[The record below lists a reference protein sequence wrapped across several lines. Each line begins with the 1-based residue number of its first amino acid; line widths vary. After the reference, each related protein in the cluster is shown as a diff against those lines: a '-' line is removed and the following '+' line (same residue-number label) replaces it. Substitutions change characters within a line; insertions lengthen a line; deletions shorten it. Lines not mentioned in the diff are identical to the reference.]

1 MALALPAETILLQAI
16 TTPNTKKAVRAWAQS
31 LSADDLL
38 AAGEAIQSYPVLYRK
53 EIMRAS
59 SPARRADI
67 WRNHIQGY
75 LDTNPNV
82 SSDAVPVL
90 KAAIQLITPE
100 LFSPTGDKQR
110 KETQLLADQL
120 TAILGKGEAEYL
132 FYRLGPRDEQISS
145 IEPIGMRLANYVRN
159 MMVALASA
167 EDCDCS
173 SEWGC
178 EGYGSTCRTSV
189 TCNRDSDWPA
199 CGWLWNE
206 DCDGLC
212 GAGGA
217 ALP

>member
-67 WRNHIQGY
+67 WRNHIQDY
-75 LDTNPNV
+75 LHANPNV